1 MWDLEDMSGIIRC
14 ILWPEDFAKHGHLVE
29 ADKILALRGVIDKR
43 PGSEEANFIVNELI
57 PLENL
62 ESRYTKGIVVRLDEE
77 KHGERGLTGLYEILR
92 GYPGTCE
99 VQLAIALADRTRVI
113 LACEGVRVAYGPE
126 MRARVVEF
134 LGEGCFK
141 VQTAEFKPTQQPQR
155 GRGNGYQRQ
164 TAGAG

>member
-1 MWDLEDMSGIIRC
+1 M
-14 ILWPEDFAKHGHLVE
+14 
-29 ADKILALRGVIDKR
+29 
-43 PGSEEANFIVNELI
+43 
-57 PLENL
+57 
-62 ESRYTKGIVVRLDEE
+62 
-77 KHGERGLTGLYEILR
+77 YEILR
-92 GYPGTCE
+92 GYHGTCE

-155 GRGNGYQRQ
+155 GRGNGYARQ
-164 TAGAG
+164 PAGAG